1 MRAHWKAGIASGA
14 LIMASLLGT
23 APAAADTLREA
34 LSQAYATNPD
44 MLAARA
50 RQRQIDET
58 VPIAKAQGRLGVSA
72 DSTYIEN
79 VKSSSGASLAS
90 PDRQLSA
97 GVNAELPIYQ
107 GGGVRNAV
115 QAAKTRV
122 EAGRA
127 DLRATEAS
135 IFTDVVAAYMD
146 VIRDSAIVELNAN
159 QVSVLETNLRAS
171 KDRFEVG
178 DLTRTDV
185 AQSEARLSQARSQ
198 LEAAQ
203 ARLVASR
210 ENYVAVVGKTPDALE
225 TPPALPGLPA
235 NVDAA
240 LDLALSNNPQ
250 LLAAR
255 KQGDASRYD
264 IDTARAARL
273 PQLSAVAGGNYYN
286 YLHSVGPGAAALG
299 YDNHSTAAT
308 VGLQARLPL
317 YQGGGPGARVRQAE
331 ARASESLEIVVAAER
346 AVIAQ
351 ARSSYAS
358 YSAAQAVI
366 RSSEAGVSAN
376 ELALEGVRA
385 ENSVGTRDVLDV
397 LNAEQELLN
406 TRVQLV
412 TARRD
417 AYVAGFALLA
427 AMGKAEARD
436 LGLDGGPLYDPMVN
450 YRRVSNSWS
459 DWGDDGTPKAQATS
473 TSNVVP
479 LPSESLQPLDPPA
492 PASGTV
498 TSPQN

>member
-1 MRAHWKAGIASGA
+1 MRAHWRAGIASGA

-79 VKSSSGASLAS
+79 VKNSSGSSLAS

-185 AQSEARLSQARSQ
+185 AQSEARLSLARSQ

-225 TPPALPGLPA
+225 TPPVLPGLPA
-235 NVDAA
+235 NIDAA
-240 LDLALSNNPQ
+240 LDLALANNPQ

-273 PQLSAVAGGNYYN
+273 PQLSAIAGGNYYN
-286 YLHSVGPGAAALG
+286 YL
-299 YDNHSTAAT
+299 N
-308 VGLQARLPL
+308 
-317 YQGGGPGARVRQAE
+317 
-331 ARASESLEIVVAAER
+331 
-346 AVIAQ
+346 
-351 ARSSYAS
+351 
-358 YSAAQAVI
+358 
-366 RSSEAGVSAN
+366 
-376 ELALEGVRA
+376 
-385 ENSVGTRDVLDV
+385 
-397 LNAEQELLN
+397 
-406 TRVQLV
+406 
-412 TARRD
+412 
-417 AYVAGFALLA
+417 
-427 AMGKAEARD
+427 
-436 LGLDGGPLYDPMVN
+436 
-450 YRRVSNSWS
+450 
-459 DWGDDGTPKAQATS
+459 
-473 TSNVVP
+473 
-479 LPSESLQPLDPPA
+479 
-492 PASGTV
+492 
-498 TSPQN
+498 